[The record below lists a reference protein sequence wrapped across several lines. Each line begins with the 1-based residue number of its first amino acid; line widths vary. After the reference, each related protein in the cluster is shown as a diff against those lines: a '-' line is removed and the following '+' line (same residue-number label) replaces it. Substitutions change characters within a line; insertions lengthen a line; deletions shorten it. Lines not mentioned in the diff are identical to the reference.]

1 MLSKAIIRWIW
12 ILIVFSL
19 ASCASQQVQTL
30 SALASPT
37 EPIVHTPTIEF
48 TPSLQQTPTLSQM
61 TNTPLPPSHSVLEE
75 CNVDRQ
81 MAAMQPDQKIDW
93 QKLNI
98 NACYDLRL
106 NLSPDKHEYSGSE
119 ILTYH
124 NNSDQDQLDV
134 VLRTYANAQAG
145 YGGSLN
151 ISKASLDGKPV
162 SPQQLLPDNTA
173 VRIQPEKPILKNST
187 VQIQLEFAGV
197 IPQDFNSKSVYGI
210 FGWSEPGPAIA
221 LANWFPILAD
231 WENNAS
237 VVSPVLSIGDAVTSN
252 IALYQVEVS
261 LPETWK
267 IATTGVEINTVS
279 NAGITTHNFVSG
291 PVRDFAIAASP
302 NFTVQEE
309 QVNNVRILLWGLPN
323 TENAWSKALEVA
335 KNSIITFTDRFG
347 IYPYAELDIIT
358 VPLQN
363 ADGDEFPGLVFT
375 RSSLYVDSGSSSYF
389 TTVISHEISNQWWYA
404 VIGNDVLNSPWQ
416 DESLATFS
424 ALLYFDQY
432 SPSEY
437 NGMLTYYN
445 QRVNDFEKTN
455 GKKLISDP
463 VSAFS
468 NNDKAYTITIY
479 FKGSLFLVELRKQLG
494 DDLFFKALQ
503 AYYQQ
508 NHYALTLPVTLLNTF
523 QQTCG
528 CDLSDFYRNWDIINN

>member
-1 MLSKAIIRWIW
+1 MLSKVIIRWIS
-12 ILIVFSL
+12 IFFVFML
-19 ASCASQQVQTL
+19 ASCVGHQVQTL
-30 SALASPT
+30 PVLAIPT
-37 EPIVHTPTIEF
+37 IPVEDTPTIEF
-48 TPSLQQTPTLSQM
+48 TPSLQPSPTHSQI
-61 TNTPLPPSHSVLEE
+61 TNSPLPPSHSVLEE

-81 MAAMQPDQKIDW
+81 MAAMQPNQKLDW
-93 QKLNI
+93 LKLNI
-98 NACYDLRL
+98 NACYALRL
-106 NLSPDKHEYSGSE
+106 NLFPDLHEYSGSE
-119 ILTYH
+119 ILTYQ
-124 NNSDQDQLDV
+124 NNSGQDQTDI

-162 SPQQLLPDNTA
+162 SPQRLLPDNTA
-173 VRIQPEKPILKNST
+173 LRIQPEKPIPTNST
-187 VQIQLEFAGV
+187 VQIQLEFAGK

-231 WENNAS
+231 WENNAW
-237 VVSPVLSIGDAVTSN
+237 VLSPVLSIGDAVTSN
-252 IALYQVEVS
+252 IALYQVKVS
-261 LPETWK
+261 LPDTWK
-267 IATTGVEINTVS
+267 IATTGVEINTGS
-279 NAGITTHNFVSG
+279 NDGITTHEFVSG
-291 PVRDFAIAASP
+291 PVRDFAIATSP
-302 NFTVQEE
+302 NFSVQEE

-335 KNSIITFTDRFG
+335 KKSMITFTDRFG
-347 IYPYAELDIIT
+347 VYPYAELDIVT

-375 RSSLYVDSGSSSYF
+375 RSSLYINSGSSSYF
-389 TTVISHEISNQWWYA
+389 STVISHEISHQWWYG
-404 VIGNDVLNSPWQ
+404 VVGNDVLNSPWQ

-437 NGMLTYYN
+437 SGMLTYYN
-445 QRVNDFEKTN
+445 QHVNDFEKTN

-463 VSAFS
+463 VSAFA
-468 NNDKAYTITIY
+468 NNDKAYTIAIY

-494 DDLFFKALQ
+494 DELFFKALQ
-503 AYYQQ
+503 TYYQQ
-508 NHYALTLPVTLLNTF
+508 NHYALSSPITLLNTF

-528 CDLSDFYRNWDIINN
+528 CDLSDFYRNWGITYK